1 MDNYL
6 NVANHWMLWA
16 STMPVVA
23 LVAIQAVIFVG
34 RARKAAPIVGLTEAE
49 TNKAFRVG
57 MTSAI
62 GPALAVFVVMLGLM
76 AAIGGPLAWQR
87 LSVIGAA
94 PTELTA
100 ATMAAQAQGLD
111 LGGPGY
117 GLINFANATWVMAL
131 NGGAWLL
138 STALL
143 TDKLGMLNEKLSGGD
158 PRKIALL
165 GAGAMSGAFGY
176 MFGNELRKILNP
188 DPIVQASAIAAIVS
202 GITMLVLDRIAKKVP
217 ALVEHTLGLSML
229 VGMAGAVIFKRMM
242 GV

>member
-6 NVANHWMLWA
+6 NVANSWQLWA
-16 STMPVVA
+16 ATIPVVV

-34 RARKAAPIVGLTEAE
+34 RAKKAAPIVGMTKEE
-49 TNKAFRVG
+49 TNKAFRIG
-57 MTSAI
+57 LTSAI
-62 GPALAVFVVMLGLM
+62 GPAVAVFVVMLGLM

-87 LSVIGAA
+87 LSIIGAA

-117 GLINFANATWVMAL
+117 GLVNFANATWVMAL

-143 TDKLGMLNEKLSGGD
+143 TDKLDILNQKISGGD
-158 PRKIALL
+158 PRKIATL
-165 GAGAMSGAFGY
+165 GAGAMSGAFAY
-176 MFGNELRKILNP
+176 MFGNELKKILVA
-188 DPIVQASAIAAIVS
+188 DPNIQANAIAAIVAGAS
-202 GITMLVLDRIAKKVP
+202 MLVLDRIAKKHP
-217 ALVEHTLGLSML
+217 KLVEHTLGLAMIL
-229 VGMAGAVIFKRMM
+229 GMVGAIVFKRIV
-242 GV
+242 GA